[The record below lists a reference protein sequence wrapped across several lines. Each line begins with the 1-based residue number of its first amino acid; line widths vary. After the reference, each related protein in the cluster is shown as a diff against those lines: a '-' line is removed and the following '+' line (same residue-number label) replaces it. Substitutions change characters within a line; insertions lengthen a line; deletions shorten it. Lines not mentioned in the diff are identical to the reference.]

1 MKAKLNYTVRTTRA
15 PGEATSTIVPVIVER
30 LSPTSLADVV
40 SRRPPKALPT
50 ALPVRLPVSFR
61 SVAASSSA
69 TTSTVARTSPARSRP
84 TAG

>member
-40 SRRPPKALPT
+40 
-50 ALPVRLPVSFR
+50 
-61 SVAASSSA
+61 
-69 TTSTVARTSPARSRP
+69 
-84 TAG
+84 